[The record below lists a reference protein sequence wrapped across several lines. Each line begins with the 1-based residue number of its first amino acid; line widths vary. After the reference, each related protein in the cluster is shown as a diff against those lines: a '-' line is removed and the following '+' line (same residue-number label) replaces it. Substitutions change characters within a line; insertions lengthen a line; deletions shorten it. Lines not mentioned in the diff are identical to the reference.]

1 MAIGRTDSPD
11 QRWFRW
17 RFPIVVVVVFG
28 LLAVFLPGILAGL
41 GDAVKT
47 VVDPT
52 SRVAADLAELPGIA
66 SVSAP
71 ESRAGDLT
79 FRNNVFFTV
88 SGTAGMSADAED
100 SLADTIS
107 ATLAEAQGDTR
118 YMVELDLGAVS
129 VGISPVAALNAPRI
143 ALARSLSQIA
153 GVVRTTVLWR
163 TNDDD
168 LITDEDNEGLDVF
181 IQASAGAPLDLIEQA
196 LPLTYTAD
204 APLLTAIIL
213 GDASPRERL
222 YSWGDRDGPAQG
234 ERQVTMQVTSVSDP
248 VLRQTIGALDVSDDV
263 VGYSVWF
270 TGASISFA
278 EGVDV
283 RQALASLAVPVEW
296 VVLVSTPEGGE
307 RWTWTAADPA
317 PAGAAAA
324 EPVGWQVVE

>member
-1 MAIGRTDSPD
+1 M
-11 QRWFRW
+11 
-17 RFPIVVVVVFG
+17 VVVVFG
-28 LLAVFLPGILAGL
+28 LLAAFLPGILAGL
-41 GDAVKT
+41 GDALKT

-88 SGTAGMSADAED
+88 SGTAGMSPDAED
-100 SLADTIS
+100 ALADTIS
-107 ATLAEAQGDTR
+107 AALAEAQGDTR

-143 ALARSLSQIA
+143 ELARSLAQVP

-168 LITDEDNEGLDVF
+168 LITDEDNAGLDVF

-196 LPLTYTAD
+196 LPMTATAD
-204 APLLTAIIL
+204 APLLTAIVL
-213 GDASPRERL
+213 GDDSPRERL

-234 ERQVTMQVTSVSDP
+234 ERQVTMHVTSVSDP
-248 VLRQTIGALDVSDDV
+248 VIRHTIGALDASSDI
-263 VGYSVWF
+263 VGYGVWF
-270 TGASISFA
+270 TGASVAFA

-283 RQALASLAVPVEW
+283 RQALESLGIPVEW
-296 VVLVSTPEGGE
+296 DVSVSTPEGGE
-307 RWTWTAADPA
+307 LWTWTATDPD
-317 PAGAAAA
+317 PA
-324 EPVGWQVVE
+324 EPVGWHVVNYG